1 MPQDDQT
8 PETDPE
14 QAREDDEQK
23 ELLDDLDPE
32 EAEAEDVTGGKRV
45 SGRWDARY

>member
-14 QAREDDEQK
+14 EAREDDERK
-23 ELLDDLDPE
+23 ELLDDLDPD
-32 EAEAEDVTGGKRV
+32 EAEDVKGGARATG
-45 SGRWDARY
+45 GRWDARY